1 MWQQIVLV
9 VAAVGTIGAGL
20 VLSLLRGS
28 LEPMLY
34 AAAMVILVSI
44 AFRLRGLFGHTPGR
58 QSILPG
64 QAGLNRLSASGA
76 VRTNRTR

>member
-34 AAAMVILVSI
+34 AAAMGIL
-44 AFRLRGLFGHTPGR
+44 
-58 QSILPG
+58 
-64 QAGLNRLSASGA
+64 A
-76 VRTNRTR
+76 VAVGDQRRD